1 MTTQVGYCQGL
12 QAHDI
17 KIGLMASDP
26 FGYSVG
32 KEGTQ
37 TLASGVDTWPQQT
50 PKPAQGRQDFS

>member
-1 MTTQVGYCQGL
+1 MTTQAGYCQGL

-17 KIGLMASDP
+17 KIRLMASDL

-37 TLASGVDTWPQQT
+37 TLASGV
-50 PKPAQGRQDFS
+50 G